1 MSVLERVLTPRILI
15 VYSALQLG
23 KCTHDKE
30 NQQITLDGNYRFD
43 QSLIDEYTTIL
54 NQEYNNYLTA
64 YKEEYPE
71 ATELT
76 PDLEGIFTDMRNVLS
91 YLQEFV

>member
-23 KCTHDKE
+23 KCTYNKE

-64 YKEEYPE
+64 CKEEHPE

>member
-1 MSVLERVLTPRILI
+1 MSALERVLSPRILI

-30 NQQITLDGNYRFD
+30 NQQIILNGEYRFD
-43 QSLIDEYTTIL
+43 QGLIDQFTTIL
-54 NQEYNNYLTA
+54 DQEYNNYLRA
-64 YKEEYPE
+64 HQEIHPE
-71 ATELT
+71 DTEL
-76 PDLEGIFTDMRNVLS
+76 PIDVENFFTDIRNVLS